1 MKKIKS
7 IIIVFMIMLTSVLML
22 SSCKEPEPEQH
33 IHSYEWQTTVNPTCE
48 NKGTQ
53 KGVCSCG
60 YTETKE
66 IPAKGHYFVAG
77 ICTDCGKK
85 Q

>member
-22 SSCKEPEPEQH
+22 SSCKKDEH
-33 IHSYEWQTTVNPTCE
+33 IHSCEWQTTVNPTCE